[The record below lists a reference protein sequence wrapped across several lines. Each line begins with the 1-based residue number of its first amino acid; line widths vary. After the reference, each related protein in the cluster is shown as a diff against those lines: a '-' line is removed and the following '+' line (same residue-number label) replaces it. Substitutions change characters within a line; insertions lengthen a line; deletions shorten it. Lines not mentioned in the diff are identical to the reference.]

1 MGNVHTWRR
10 KKYLPPNL
18 IETKNIK
25 IGYFHDILWKKTLA
39 SKPGQIMRIAHTSEY
54 CQRGEP

>member
-18 IETKNIK
+18 IKTKKIK
-25 IGYFHDILWKKTLA
+25 IGYFYDILWKKTLA
-39 SKPGQIMRIAHTSEY
+39 SKPGQMMRIAHTSEY
-54 CQRGEP
+54 